1 MHATVTWLEG
11 MRFRAE
17 TESGHQ
23 LDIDSDGIAGPSPME
38 FILNGL
44 GGCASIDV
52 VMILQKGRQQVTACR
67 CELRNERAESSPR
80 VFTKIHAHFIV
91 SGQDIALKQAER
103 AVALSFE
110 KYCSVAMM
118 LNKTVEITQSVE
130 VLEQQ

>member
-1 MHATVTWLEG
+1 MSAMVSWLGELH
-11 MRFRAE
+11 FRAV
-17 TESGHQ
+17 TESGHEF
-23 LDIDSDGIAGPSPME
+23 DIDSDGNSGPSPME
-38 FILNGL
+38 YIINGL

-91 SGQDIALKQAER
+91 SGRDIALKQAER

-118 LNKTVEITQSVE
+118 LNKTVEITHSVE